1 MLLVTIIAL
10 TMTVIRVTV
19 AMIMLTVRTITPTMM
34 MMNNGCISASP
45 TAVSA
50 LPASVST
57 LSTSVPT
64 RQVRSDPHR
73 ILSPRGAQVL
83 PGVRVPL
90 GVHGGVSLC
99 VCASV
104 HGGRLRIR
112 PGVGPR
118 VELRIRAR
126 LAAAPALSR
135 PPRGG
140 ARPGAGG
147 AEVRLVIHVVVLAR
161 HVTGAGRG
169 AFGLNT
175 LGSVLTCY
183 DIQIGTQDSFKRRQA
198 ALRHARQH

>member
-1 MLLVTIIAL
+1 MVVRPAAVMLLVTIIAL

-19 AMIMLTVRTITPTMM
+19 AMIMLTVAMIMLTVRTITPTMV
-34 MMNNGCISASP
+34 MMNNGGISASP

-57 LSTSVPT
+57 LSPSVPT
-64 RQVRSDPHR
+64 RQVRSDSHR

-169 AFGLNT
+169 GIWFKYFGVCPGLLSNT
-175 LGSVLTCY
+175 
-183 DIQIGTQDSFKRRQA
+183 
-198 ALRHARQH
+198 